1 MKTTFKIILCCL
13 TIFCLTSGCSKDD
26 LDLFAVNDFTITMD
40 ENPNQDQLIGT
51 IPYEVNKGTTYFIL
65 TSQNVPNAISINNS
79 SCLKMASIYVLEP
92 TLFDFE
98 TNPVIEATVKVNRVM
113 THLDFSQEILESK
126 TISIT
131 INLKDLLE

>member
-1 MKTTFKIILCCL
+1 MKNKFKIILCCL
-13 TIFCLTSGCSKDD
+13 TIFLLTSGCSKDD
-26 LDLFAVNDFTITMD
+26 LDLFVVNDFKVTMN

-51 IPYEVNKGTTYFIL
+51 IPYEVNKGTTNFII

-79 SCLKMASIYVLEP
+79 SGLKMASIYVNEP

-98 TNPVIEATVKVNRVM
+98 MNPVIEATVKVNRVM

-126 TISIT
+126 TISII
-131 INLKDLLE
+131 INLKDLPE